1 MLNLAKMLIKK
12 SNLFPI
18 QHCKKIT
25 GDYEIGFSFL
35 INRLYTER
43 EKILLSLYSVNRL
56 LYVYSENYKRT
67 IIFANC
73 IKKIHSSYFFYL
85 TICITELEVIWLLS
99 F

>member
-35 INRLYTER
+35 INRLYTKR
-43 EKILLSLYSVNRL
+43 EKNSAFPLFSQP
-56 LYVYSENYKRT
+56 
-67 IIFANC
+67 
-73 IKKIHSSYFFYL
+73 
-85 TICITELEVIWLLS
+85 ITLRV